1 MLTMK
6 MTFLLLQTKD
16 QWELA
21 LLELTTMMQ
30 NLKKPSGRGE
40 KKLKKGNQL
49 FLAHYAM
56 MNSREMKLMPM
67 LQLVDWMV
75 QLPRSSIWKRR
86 TSWRRT
92 SRRRKEKVSLE
103 VTASLSVTNVGNPI
117 SDWRALTHT
126 NVKAKRSLF
135 RFRNLQNDVKW
146 VSFFNLDIRVIS
158 SKIKSNS

>member
-6 MTFLLLQTKD
+6 TTFLLLQTKD

-21 LLELTTMMQ
+21 LLELTTMKQ

-75 QLPRSSIWKRR
+75 QLPRSLIWKRQ
-86 TSWRRT
+86 TSW
-92 SRRRKEKVSLE
+92 RRKEKVSLE
-103 VTASLSVTNVGNPI
+103 VTASLSATNVGNPI

>member
-6 MTFLLLQTKD
+6 TTFLLLQTKD
-16 QWELA
+16 QRELA
-21 LLELTTMMQ
+21 LLELTTMKQ

-86 TSWRRT
+86 TSW
-92 SRRRKEKVSLE
+92 RRKEKVSLE

>member
-1 MLTMK
+1 MK
-6 MTFLLLQTKD
+6 TTFLLLQTKD
-16 QWELA
+16 QRELA
-21 LLELTTMMQ
+21 LLELTTMKQ

-86 TSWRRT
+86 TS
-92 SRRRKEKVSLE
+92 
-103 VTASLSVTNVGNPI
+103 
-117 SDWRALTHT
+117 
-126 NVKAKRSLF
+126 
-135 RFRNLQNDVKW
+135 
-146 VSFFNLDIRVIS
+146 
-158 SKIKSNS
+158 

>member
-6 MTFLLLQTKD
+6 TTFLLLQTKD
-16 QWELA
+16 QRELA

-86 TSWRRT
+86 TSWRR
-92 SRRRKEKVSLE
+92 KEKVSLE

>member
-6 MTFLLLQTKD
+6 TTFLLLQTKD
-16 QWELA
+16 QRELA
-21 LLELTTMMQ
+21 LLELTTMKQ

-75 QLPRSSIWKRR
+75 QLPRSLIWKRQ
-86 TSWRRT
+86 TSW
-92 SRRRKEKVSLE
+92 RRKEKVSLE
-103 VTASLSVTNVGNPI
+103 VTASLSATNVGNPI

>member
-6 MTFLLLQTKD
+6 TTFLLLQTKD
-16 QWELA
+16 QRELA
-21 LLELTTMMQ
+21 LLELTTMKQ

-75 QLPRSSIWKRR
+75 QLPRSLIWKRQ
-86 TSWRRT
+86 TS
-92 SRRRKEKVSLE
+92 
-103 VTASLSVTNVGNPI
+103 
-117 SDWRALTHT
+117 
-126 NVKAKRSLF
+126 
-135 RFRNLQNDVKW
+135 
-146 VSFFNLDIRVIS
+146 
-158 SKIKSNS
+158 